1 MKTMNLKDYV
11 LKTPLFFSHGI
22 EVENHLVD
30 VTTGEVLVGNDLLS
44 TWEEMFSGAVKYLE
58 RLKKAKHTPKTI
70 AKKIVKIE
78 VTEEIKRE
86 KRLNFIFVHYRLG
99 KQTVRV
105 NVFGPDPNI
114 SQITW
119 LLELVTPPCEYLE
132 EIAFW
137 IDSLYAAAVY
147 GLSKVK
153 GKCALLPMGLNPMEK
168 RVRSGLTCGEHH
180 HIGIPSFIRAP
191 VYNMLRNYIPHLIAL
206 SSTSPFLNQ
215 STSSKV
221 IIKEKNDKKQVISR
235 GTHSYRLANNTGQMG
250 PNIPQYLPIIEDM
263 TSREDFARLI
273 KKVPPEDRMI
283 DLFPYTDYSTIELRF
298 FDAQPWKEN
307 RLAMV
312 LLIQALAQKT
322 KTLIKQKNPVPT
334 VSSQSLYKNRRKAI
348 QFGLLAQ
355 FTRDETLTGEF
366 AWFYNYDIE
375 KRVKASKLMHS
386 VLALLIY
393 IEDELLEFNSNYIDQ
408 VLLPVL
414 GSKKFAPPF
423 SVCEYLFKLY
433 AEKNQ
438 KVPEFLNELYYSEK
452 LIYPPQ
458 VAGDFSSF
466 LVENPPDSFLEVNE
480 QQQNLTQLLQQDIAT
495 REVFKSRSELKPKKQ
510 KKKKPVVAK
519 EKVIKDKTKKIPA
532 TTPEKPLTK
541 KKAPIKK
548 QRPPET
554 PKPKKMVEAKTPKQ
568 REKKKPTPETK
579 PIAKRE
585 PTQVISAFDE
595 NEDLEIYSPMIEI
608 EPKYQKI
615 SSKIAN
621 IMRTRRQEIEAKR
634 VVFFREHLKEEESDF
649 KPFPKKQTAV
659 FPALISGPELFGY
672 IVLSFSDIK
681 KVMYQFRNNPIT
693 LKFYDNQTNNI
704 ISTLRTFLD
713 ISRIEKHQTV
723 RIPCS
728 IDLGEIYGKLRI
740 RVEAITSTNH
750 RLLPKKFSFAVER
763 KDKISISPKE
773 FYITSNFGTVECVYK
788 ATNDSKKEERG
799 ELTLL
804 LATQSSSTPIVIYE
818 EKFNLKPLASFELA
832 RSLDLSIDYQHSS
845 FYILARVTMG
855 LLKKNRSF
863 KSIHVPV
870 LREVV
875 VDWSFVTRPGSKNDL
890 WQGVE
895 PKTHYAVD
903 FVFHFLRSLPPV
915 AISIYVNTFPQG
927 ETKKLTSLRLKRYID
942 KGDEFIAPT
951 IKFKTP
957 KKCGYLI
964 FDVQIR
970 TDKGILPMHLISEPI
985 GVYSLITKTTFEK
998 RRDLDL

>member
-1 MKTMNLKDYV
+1 MELKDY
-11 LKTPLFFSHGI
+11 LLETPLFFSHGI

-30 VTTGEVLVGNDLLS
+30 IATGEVLVGNELLS
-44 TWEEMFSGAVKYLE
+44 TWDEMFAGAAKYLE

-86 KRLNFIFVHYRLG
+86 KRLNFIFIHYRLG
-99 KQTVRV
+99 KRTVRV

-137 IDSLYAAAVY
+137 IDSLYAAAAH

-153 GKCALLPMGLNPMEK
+153 NKFTLLPIGLNPMEK

-180 HIGIPSFIRAP
+180 HIGIPSFFRAP

-215 STSSKV
+215 KSSGK
-221 IIKEKNDKKQVISR
+221 IIVKEKDGKKQVISR
-235 GTHSYRLANNTGQMG
+235 GIHSYRLANNTGQMG
-250 PNIPQYLPIIEDM
+250 PNIPQYLPIIDDM
-263 TSREDFARLI
+263 TTREDFARAI

-298 FDAQPWKEN
+298 FDAQPWREN

-322 KTLIKQKNPVPT
+322 KELIKQKKPVPT
-334 VSSQSLYKNRRKAI
+334 VSSLSLYENRRKAV

-355 FTRDETLTGEF
+355 FTRDENLTGEF

-375 KRVKASKLMHS
+375 NGVKASKLMHS

-393 IEDELLEFNSNYIDQ
+393 IEDELLEFNSAYLDQ
-408 VLLPVL
+408 ILLPVL

-423 SVCEYLFKLY
+423 SVCDYLFSLY
-433 AEKNQ
+433 TDKGQNMN
-438 KVPEFLNELYYSEK
+438 EFLKEVYYTEK
-452 LIYPPQ
+452 LTYPPQ

-466 LVENPPDSFLEVNE
+466 LVENPPDSFIEVDE
-480 QQQNLTQLLQQDIAT
+480 QQQNLTQLLKQDIAT
-495 REVFKSRSELKPKKQ
+495 RQEFKSTPSPIPKKR
-510 KKKKPVVAK
+510 KKKKPVAPK
-519 EKVIKDKTKKIPA
+519 EKPVTEIPKKEPAVVPRKTPPKKKVPSKKTK
-532 TTPEKPLTK
+532 
-541 KKAPIKK
+541 
-548 QRPPET
+548 PPES
-554 PKPKKMVEAKTPKQ
+554 PKPKKPVEVGAKPKAAKKEPVTIPQ
-568 REKKKPTPETK
+568 QVVKVEEK
-579 PIAKRE
+579 
-585 PTQVISAFDE
+585 QVISAFDE

-615 SSKIAN
+615 NSKIAN

-634 VVFFREHLKEEESDF
+634 IVFFREHLKEEESKF

-672 IVLSFSDIK
+672 IEFSFSDIK

-693 LKFYDNQTNNI
+693 LRFYDNQTNNEI
-704 ISTLRTFLD
+704 ATLRTFVD
-713 ISRIEKHQTV
+713 ISRLEKRQMV

-728 IDLGEIYGKLRI
+728 ISLGELYGKLKL
-740 RVEAITSTNH
+740 RVEAVTSTNH
-750 RLLPKKFSFAVER
+750 RLLPKNFVFTVER
-763 KDKISISPKE
+763 KDEISISPKE
-773 FYITSNFGTVECVYK
+773 FYITSNFGSVECIYK

-799 ELTLL
+799 DLTLL
-804 LATQSSSTPIVIYE
+804 LATQASSTPIVIYE
-818 EKFNLKPLASFELA
+818 EKFTLKPRASFEFA
-832 RSLDLSIDYQHSS
+832 RSIDLSIDYQHSS
-845 FYILARVTMG
+845 FYILARITTG
-855 LLKKNRSF
+855 LLKKNRAF

-870 LREVV
+870 LREIV
-875 VDWSFVTRPGSKNDL
+875 VDWSFVTRAGSKNDL

-915 AISIYVNTFPQG
+915 SIAIYVNTFPQG
-927 ETKKLTSLRLKRYID
+927 ETKKLTSLQLKRYID
-942 KGDEFIAPT
+942 KGDEFSAPT
-951 IKFKTP
+951 VKFKTP

-964 FDVQIR
+964 FDAQIR
-970 TDKGILPMHLISEPI
+970 TEKGILPMHLLSEPI
-985 GVYSLITKTTFEK
+985 GVYGLTTKSTFEK
-998 RRDLDL
+998 RKNLDL

>member
-1 MKTMNLKDYV
+1 MELKDY
-11 LKTPLFFSHGI
+11 LLETPLYFSHGI

-30 VTTGEVLVGNDLLS
+30 VASGEVLVGNDLLS
-44 TWEEMFSGAVKYLE
+44 TWEEMFAGAVTYLE

-70 AKKIVKIE
+70 AKKIIKIE
-78 VTEEIKRE
+78 VTEETKRE

-99 KQTVRV
+99 KKTIRV

-137 IDSLYAAAVY
+137 IDSLYAAAAH

-153 GKCALLPMGLNPMEK
+153 NKVSLLPLGLNPFEK

-180 HIGIPSFIRAP
+180 HIGIPSFFRAP
-191 VYNMLRNYIPHLIAL
+191 VYNMLRNYVPHLIAL

-215 STSSKV
+215 KPSSK
-221 IIKEKNDKKQVISR
+221 IIVKEKNGRKQVISR

-250 PNIPQYLPIIEDM
+250 PNIPQYLPIIDDM
-263 TSREDFARLI
+263 TAREDFAYSIR
-273 KKVPPEDRMI
+273 KVPPEDRMI

-322 KTLIKQKNPVPT
+322 KLLIKEKKTIPT
-334 VSSQSLYKNRRKAI
+334 VSSKSLYENRRKAI

-355 FTRDETLTGEF
+355 FSRDKDLTGEF

-375 KRVKASKLMHS
+375 NGVKASKLLHS
-386 VLALLIY
+386 VLGLFIY
-393 IEDELLEFNSNYIDQ
+393 IEDELLDFNSKYVDQ

-414 GSKKFAPPF
+414 GSKKYAPPF
-423 SVCEYLFKLY
+423 AVCDYLLALFTDKGQ
-433 AEKNQ
+433 NITD
-438 KVPEFLNELYYSEK
+438 FLKEVYYTEK
-452 LIYPPQ
+452 LTYPPQ
-458 VAGDFSSF
+458 VAGDYSTF

-480 QQQNLTQLLQQDIAT
+480 QKDNLTQLLKQDIAT
-495 REVFKSRSELKPKKQ
+495 RQVFKSKPTAKPKPR
-510 KKKKPVVAK
+510 KKKKKVTTTPPTKTAPEKKIPIKTPIPK
-519 EKVIKDKTKKIPA
+519 ETSKTKKSVK
-532 TTPEKPLTK
+532 TTITKPKVKEKPQPKPVPKTVSK
-541 KKAPIKK
+541 
-548 QRPPET
+548 
-554 PKPKKMVEAKTPKQ
+554 PKPKDKSKTQ
-568 REKKKPTPETK
+568 Q
-579 PIAKRE
+579 I
-585 PTQVISAFDE
+585 ISAFDE

-608 EPKYQKI
+608 EPKYTKI
-615 SSKIAN
+615 NSKIAN

-634 VVFFREHLKEEESDF
+634 VVFFREHLREEESDF
-649 KPFPKKQTAV
+649 KPFPKKQTAI

-672 IVLSFSDIK
+672 IEFSFSDIK

-693 LKFYDNQTNNI
+693 LRFYDTKTDNVVT
-704 ISTLRTFLD
+704 TLRTFVD
-713 ISRIEKHQTV
+713 ISRIEKRQIV
-723 RIPCS
+723 KIPCS
-728 IDLGEIYGKLRI
+728 IDLGELYGKIKL
-740 RVEAITSTNH
+740 RVEAVTSTNH
-750 RLLPKKFSFAVER
+750 RLLPKKFTFAFER
-763 KDKISISPKE
+763 KDEITISPKE
-773 FYITSNFGTVECVYK
+773 FYITSNFGSVECVYK

-804 LATQSSSTPIVIYE
+804 LATQASATPIVIYE
-818 EKFNLKPLASFELA
+818 EKFNLKPRASFELA
-832 RSLDLSIDYQHSS
+832 RSIDLSIDYQHSS
-845 FYILARVTMG
+845 FYILARVTTG
-855 LLKKNRSF
+855 LLKKNRTF

-870 LREVV
+870 LREIV
-875 VDWSFVTRPGSKNDL
+875 VDWSFATTTGSKHDL

-915 AISIYVNTFPQG
+915 SIKISVNTFPQG
-927 ETKKLTSLRLKRYID
+927 ETKNLTSLRLKRFVD
-942 KGDEFIAPT
+942 KGDEFSTPT
-951 IKFKTP
+951 VKFKTP
-957 KKCGYLI
+957 KRCGYLI
-964 FDVQIR
+964 FDVEIR
-970 TDKGILPMHLISEPI
+970 TEKGILPMHLISEPI
-985 GVYSLITKTTFEK
+985 GVYGLTTKTTFEK